1 MTYLVAA
8 YTTANKADEAL
19 EVLNRMVELEP
30 DHINTL
36 LTRVNVLFM
45 LDKDV
50 DVIADCRPYSRT
62 GRDEPFGLVPDG
74 EGEADASDPLG
85 LLPT

>member
-8 YTTANKADEAL
+8 YTTANKAEDAL

-45 LDKDV
+45 LDKDA
-50 DVIADCRPYSRT
+50 DVIAIAGIFLNWKRRT
-62 GRDEPFGLVPDG
+62 IW
-74 EGEADASDPLG
+74 LG
-85 LLPT
+85 S